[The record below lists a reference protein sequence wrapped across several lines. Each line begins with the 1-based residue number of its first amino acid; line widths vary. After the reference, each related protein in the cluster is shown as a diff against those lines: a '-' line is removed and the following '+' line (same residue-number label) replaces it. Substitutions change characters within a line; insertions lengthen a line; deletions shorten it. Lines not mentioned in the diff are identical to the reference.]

1 MDGYFNGIKS
11 LVSLKD
17 YTPEFPARPSSS
29 PTITV
34 IISTSL
40 PTPTPYSPH
49 PDYDSTEYTKT
60 FYPVS
65 KCYLDEEKTTPVP
78 ELYVYDG
85 VPQGVAQPALGS
97 YNLLGIRED
106 ICYDRF
112 GRYGAYG
119 LGYSL
124 REGGVGEGMDTEDEG
139 SDYVWNKTGK
149 IDYHR
154 MNWGKLQQQCVESNR
169 QRFEAPEESEE
180 EEGRYNSVK
189 NSQSRLGTGSKEKI
203 GRIAV
208 VVRTY
213 VGFAWTHLAIV
224 NFRAMI
230 SELSL
235 RSGGEYD
242 VHFLLHVK
250 DNDIPIWADGE
261 TVQAILDMNMPGE
274 FHSITTLWSEA
285 QMRLL
290 YPGYWAPPVDNPS
303 STDIY
308 GVYRSAHMPLQH
320 FAMMHPEYEHFWN
333 WEMDMRYVG
342 NYYELFDRLGSWAK
356 KQSRKE
362 MWERSQKYYVPEVH
376 GSWTNFSEQVHLET
390 ELSGREP
397 LMGPVAFPGKQTLR
411 AQERGEKFMPESCA
425 GSAGNSTEC
434 GIGEQADLITLNPI
448 FDAQDSG
455 WVFAQDVTGY
465 DLSLPTPPRRCAI
478 VTASRLSRR
487 LLEIMH
493 EETWRQHHSMF
504 SEMFPASMALHHG
517 LKAVYAPH
525 PVYLDR
531 KWEIEAVD
539 KAFNGGRDH
548 STSGHGSPFDV
559 NNEHNHAGTS
569 WYYNSE
575 FAGLLWRRWL
585 GFAQYDGRGEN
596 GGRAGEGTLRGGKSE
611 ESEADSTGRL
621 CLRSVLLHPVKWEN
635 PTERM

>member
-1 MDGYFNGIKS
+1 MDGYFNGIKT
-11 LVSLKD
+11 LVSPD
-17 YTPEFPARPSSS
+17 EYTPEYPDKPDSPS
-29 PTITV
+29 TITV
-34 IISTSL
+34 VVSTSL
-40 PTPTPYSPH
+40 PTPTPYTPH
-49 PDYDSTEYTKT
+49 PDYDSSEYTQT
-60 FYPVS
+60 FYPVK
-65 KCYLDEEKTTPVP
+65 KCYLDDEQTISVP
-78 ELYVYDG
+78 DLYVYNG

-97 YNLLGIRED
+97 YNLLGLRED

-112 GRYGAYG
+112 GRYGPYG

-124 REGGVGEGMDTEDEG
+124 KEGGVGEGMDTENE
-139 SDYVWNKTGK
+139 SSEHVWNKTGK
-149 IDYHR
+149 IDYHKID
-154 MNWGKLQQQCVESNR
+154 WGNLQQRCFQSNR
-169 QRFEAPEESEE
+169 DRFLVPEELEDDEKYTSLK
-180 EEGRYNSVK
+180 G
-189 NSQSRLGTGSKEKI
+189 SQSRLGMGSKQKI

-208 VVRTY
+208 VIRTY
-213 VGFAWTHLAIV
+213 VGFTWTHLAIL

-235 RSGGEYD
+235 RSSGEYD
-242 VHFLLHVK
+242 VHFLLHIK

-261 TVQAILDMNMPGE
+261 TVQSVLDMNMPGE

-290 YPGYWAPPVDNPS
+290 YPGSWGDPVENPS
-303 STDIY
+303 NTDIY

-356 KQSRKE
+356 QQSREE
-362 MWERSQKYYVPEVH
+362 MWERSQKYYIPDVH
-376 GSWTNFSEQVHLET
+376 GSWSNFT
-390 ELSGREP
+390 ELVHQETVASGQNSTTGPVEFSGRQ
-397 LMGPVAFPGKQTLR
+397 ALR
-411 AQERGEKFMPESCA
+411 TEERGHNFMPESCTP
-425 GSAGNSTEC
+425 GGNMTDC
-434 GIGEQADLITLNPI
+434 GIGEEADLITLNPL

-487 LLEIMH
+487 LLEVMH
-493 EETWRQHHSMF
+493 EETWRHHHSMF

-531 KWEIEAVD
+531 KWEVEAVD
-539 KAFNGGRDH
+539 RAFNGGRDH

-585 GFAQYDGRGEN
+585 GFAQYDGRGDN
-596 GGRAGEGTLRGGKSE
+596 GGRAGEGTLRGGKDE
-611 ESEADSTGRL
+611 ESRKDSTGRL
-621 CLRSVLLHPVKWEN
+621 CLRSVLLHPIKWED
-635 PTERM
+635 PIEHRR

>member
-1 MDGYFNGIKS
+1 MDGYFNGIKT
-11 LVSLKD
+11 LVPLSEYK
-17 YTPEFPARPSSS
+17 PEFPAKPDAS

-34 IISTSL
+34 VVSTSL
-40 PTPTPYSPH
+40 PTPTPYAPH
-49 PDYDSTEYTKT
+49 PDYESAEYTDS
-60 FYPVS
+60 FYPVK
-65 KCYLDEEKTTPVP
+65 KCYLDEEGTIPVP

-97 YNLLGIRED
+97 YKLLGIRDD

-112 GRYGAYG
+112 GRYGPYG

-124 REGGVGEGMDTEDEG
+124 REGGVGEGMDTENEG
-139 SDYVWNKTGK
+139 SDHVWNKTGK
-149 IDYHR
+149 IDYHK
-154 MNWGKLQQQCVESNR
+154 MDWGKLQQKCVESNR
-169 QRFEAPEESEE
+169 QRFVAPEDAVQDDSQV
-180 EEGRYNSVK
+180 RDK
-189 NSQSRLGTGSKEKI
+189 AFQSRLGPGSKQKI

-208 VVRTY
+208 VIRTY
-213 VGFAWTHLAIV
+213 VGFTWTHLAIL

-250 DNDIPIWADGE
+250 DDDIPIWADGE
-261 TVQAILDMNMPGE
+261 TVQGILDMNMPGE
-274 FHSITTLWSEA
+274 FHSITTLWSEG

-290 YPGYWAPPVDNPS
+290 YPGYWAEPIENPS
-303 STDIY
+303 GSDVH

-320 FAMMHPEYEHFWN
+320 FSMLHPEYEHFWN

-342 NYYELFDRLGSWAK
+342 NYYELFHRLGAWAK
-356 KQSRKE
+356 EQSRHE
-362 MWERSQKYYVPEVH
+362 MWERSQKYYVPDVH
-376 GSWTNFSEQVHLET
+376 GSWANFTELVHKET
-390 ELSGREP
+390 EASGQESFI
-397 LMGPVAFPGKQTLR
+397 GPASFSGKQSLR
-411 AQERGEKFMPESCA
+411 AQERGQTFMPESCTS
-425 GSAGNSTEC
+425 GGNVTQC
-434 GIGEQADLITLNPI
+434 GVGEEADLITLNPI

-455 WVFAQDVTGY
+455 WVFALDVTGY

-487 LLEIMH
+487 LLEAMH
-493 EETWRQHHSMF
+493 EETWRQHHAMF
-504 SEMFPASMALHHG
+504 AEMFPASMALHHG

-531 KWEIEAVD
+531 KWDIDAVD
-539 KAFNGGRDH
+539 WAFNGGRDH
-548 STSGHGSPFDV
+548 STSGRGSPFDV

-585 GFAQYDGRGEN
+585 GFAQYDGRGDN

-611 ESEADSTGRL
+611 ESQKDSTGRL
-621 CLRSVLLHPVKWEN
+621 CLRSVLLHPIKWEN
-635 PTERM
+635 PIERR

>member
-1 MDGYFNGIKS
+1 MDGYFNGIKT
-11 LVSLKD
+11 LVPLKE
-17 YTPEFPARPSSS
+17 YKPEFPAKADTS

-34 IISTSL
+34 VVSTSL
-40 PTPTPYSPH
+40 PTPTPYAPH
-49 PDYDSTEYTKT
+49 PDYESVEYTDA
-60 FYPVS
+60 FYPVK
-65 KCYLDEEKTTPVP
+65 KCYLNEEGTVPVP

-97 YNLLGIRED
+97 YDLLGIRDD

-112 GRYGAYG
+112 GRYGPYG

-124 REGGVGEGMDTEDEG
+124 REGGVGEGMDTENEE
-139 SDYVWNKTGK
+139 SDHVWEKTGK
-149 IDYHR
+149 IDYHKVD
-154 MNWGKLQQQCVESNR
+154 WGKLQQRCFESNR
-169 QRFEAPEESEE
+169 QRFMAAEELEE
-180 EEGRYNSVK
+180 DGKYPSDK
-189 NSQSRLGTGSKEKI
+189 SSQSRLGPGSKQKV

-208 VVRTY
+208 VIRTY
-213 VGFAWTHLAIV
+213 VGFSWTHLAIL
-224 NFRAMI
+224 NFRAMV

-261 TVQAILDMNMPGE
+261 TVQSILDMNMPGE

-290 YPGYWAPPVDNPS
+290 YPGYWGDPVENPS
-303 STDIY
+303 NTDVY

-342 NYYELFDRLGSWAK
+342 NYYELFHRLGEWAK
-356 KQSRKE
+356 EQSRKE
-362 MWERSQKYYVPEVH
+362 MWERSQKYYVPEFH
-376 GSWTNFSEQVHLET
+376 GSWSNFTELVHQET
-390 ELSGREP
+390 EASGRESVI
-397 LMGPVAFPGKQTLR
+397 GPVSFSGKQSLR
-411 AQERGEKFMPESCA
+411 GQERGQTFMPPSCTS
-425 GSAGNSTEC
+425 GGNLTQC
-434 GIGEQADLITLNPI
+434 GVGEEADLITLNPI
-448 FDAQDSG
+448 FDTQDSG

-487 LLEIMH
+487 LLEAMH

-517 LKAVYAPH
+517 MKAVYAPH

-531 KWEIEAVD
+531 KWDIDAVEW
-539 KAFNGGRDH
+539 AFNGGREH
-548 STSGHGSPFDV
+548 STSGKGSPFDV

-596 GGRAGEGTLRGGKSE
+596 GGRAGEGTLRGGKAE
-611 ESEADSTGRL
+611 ESRKDSTGRL
-621 CLRSVLLHPVKWEN
+621 CLRSVLLHPIKWEN
-635 PTERM
+635 PVERR